1 MLYLMRSD
9 FINVTRGFMYH
20 DSIYIGLKHIFIH
33 VTEGLADAKMD

>member
-20 DSIYIGLKHIFIH
+20 DSIYIGLKH